1 LIIGLLTIWAM
12 AALAADQTAQ
22 VCFEERCIQAEVVT
36 TLERQ
41 MTGLMYRETLA
52 RDRGM
57 LFIYSEEVWPRMYM
71 KNMKIPLD
79 MIWISKDREVVEI
92 AERVPVCRE
101 EPCPRY
107 GSEKP
112 ARYVLEINAGLAEEW
127 GIRRGDRITFSGN
140 GLNEH
145 GESVV

>member
-1 LIIGLLTIWAM
+1 MIGFLILFATT
-12 AALAADQTAQ
+12 ALAPDQTGQ
-22 VCFEERCIQAEVVT
+22 VCFKDRCLQAEVVT
-36 TLERQ
+36 TLDRQ
-41 MTGLMYRETLA
+41 MAGLMHRETLA

-57 LFIYSEEVWPRMYM
+57 LFIYSQEVWPRMYM

-79 MIWISKDREVVEI
+79 MIWISQDREVVEI

-112 ARYVLEINAGLAEEW
+112 AMYVLEVNAGLAEEW
-127 GIRRGDRITFSGN
+127 GIKRGDRMTFSGTA
-140 GLNEH
+140 
-145 GESVV
+145 